1 MSEETGENLS
11 EIKASLEMVFNNI
24 RTMKREVLYVNQK
37 LSSLDSTIEAFEEF
51 SSKFKETEQAIGELK
66 TSIQELSPVS
76 NEIQEIKQ
84 TLTEFQQS
92 MDDQATK
99 QETILAPLNETIT
112 NIQSKLLS
120 VDQEFSKVSALEDN
134 IAKLNQ
140 TFQELNT
147 SLSLQESKISDIQTK
162 FSSISPS
169 LDTLKSNYEVNSANL
184 QKLEAGFSEYKTT
197 TEEKFNQLMDD
208 SLRKTINE
216 FESKVDGLNA
226 RMSEVESKFEET
238 TTNVTKVGIDLEE
251 IKENLADFFN
261 QVEDVKTS
269 TSGFVNRIQNLEEK
283 AGISTGDLIG
293 TGFDNLGM
301 LQQLVTDLLGRD
313 KVDRHMPKEVGQD
326 PVRVIR
332 GLKGIIRDL
341 SCIDE
346 SNSMNTSEIML
357 NYSETADGKADRRT
371 LIVNFNKDVQRV
383 LEIGQSVLMDIGQKR
398 MQTRNII
405 EEIRNLARQWTSED
419 DLKGESGVFMA
430 LDLLETLEKEFIS

>member
-112 NIQSKLLS
+112 NIQSNLLS